1 MSAPLLLWVVL
12 LRWASGGGFIRA
24 GRTWQHCT
32 DLRPLDVLSEAVP
45 AGGLARGMRVLQA
58 QGLRGLQLSASR
70 PRALAF
76 PASRLFIHC
85 DRFPEEFSII
95 VTLRALRRAA
105 QRNEYIFTLMGEESP
120 GVLVG
125 LRYAPDKLHFLF
137 WSQERAGGWQS
148 RVTFPNVSLSDS
160 RWHTLVLAVSGQS
173 FSLTVDCSV
182 PKDVCF
188 ETVPFC
194 ETSPLPVPRVV
205 ETPFPA
211 SLSVRRAS
219 FYLGNRRRR
228 KGLFT
233 GLLRQLVLLPGADA
247 TPRMCHG
254 LNFKVA
260 TLSVPSVLQ
269 DVPAKAVS
277 NEVLKYPYETDMKV
291 TLGARPRC
299 SKQEKAQFWFN
310 ASQRGLY
317 LCNGSTWLSM
327 LEVQPRLDYVEEHQ
341 KLVTNSE
348 TMGIEVFTIPRL
360 GLFAA
365 TANRL
370 TPPGSAIYRWTDG
383 KFVHYQNIP
392 THQAQSWKYFTIGK
406 KIFLAV
412 ANFEQNERGQEFS
425 VIFKWS
431 RRKAKFLAY
440 QRISTHS
447 ARDWEAFVIQ
457 GEAFL
462 AVVNHREGNNHNID
476 SVIYRWNP
484 RTGLFET
491 NQTIPTSGA
500 YDWEFFTIGPYSFL
514 AVANTFNGTSTRI
527 YSHIYI
533 WLRGSFQLFQSIL
546 TFGAADW
553 EVFHIGDRV
562 FLAVANSHSYDSGM
576 PAPSNFYAINSSIYE
591 LNITAQMFVKF
602 QDLLTY
608 RYLCTDSG
616 CSLVCALPLSTPKV
630 SQNPRMVWV
639 GSDLKALPVP
649 PLPWAGTPS
658 TVPGCS
664 KPCPAWP
671 WALPGIQGQPQLLWA
686 PCARASPLSVSICTC
701 LSPGGLLQASHSQRL
716 GLVGR
721 VVGDG
726 SLAPN
731 PSGDWEKGL
740 DLGMRVDFFQEQPW
754 GGRAGFSVCPQGV
767 RDWDGLATWGSP
779 HLSLCSFPPQCP
791 GLGVLLG
798 GRRLFPGGGQLL

>member
-1 MSAPLLLWVVL
+1 
-12 LRWASGGGFIRA
+12 
-24 GRTWQHCT
+24 T
-32 DLRPLDVLSEAVP
+32 DLRPLDILSEAVP
-45 AGGLARGMRVLQA
+45 PLGPARGVRVFQA
-58 QGLRGLQLSASR
+58 QGMRGFQLSASR
-70 PRALAF
+70 PRALGF
-76 PASRLFIHC
+76 PASRLFTHC

-95 VTLRALRRAA
+95 ATLRLLRRPAKS
-105 QRNEYIFTLMGEESP
+105 NEYIFTLMGEESP
-120 GVLVG
+120 SVLVG
-125 LRYAPDKLHFLF
+125 LRYGPDKLHFLF
-137 WSQERAGGWQS
+137 WSQELAGGWQS
-148 RVTFPNVSLSDS
+148 RVTFANVSLSDK
-160 RWHTLVLAVSGQS
+160 RWHTLILAVSGQS
-173 FSLTVDCSV
+173 FSLTVDCSI
-182 PKDVCF
+182 PKDV
-188 ETVPFC
+188 
-194 ETSPLPVPRVV
+194 VV

-228 KGLFT
+228 KGVFT

-247 TPRMCHG
+247 TPRMCHAV
-254 LNFKVA
+254 NFKVA
-260 TLSVPSVLQ
+260 TLSVPPVLQ
-269 DVPAKAVS
+269 DVPAKPVS
-277 NEVLKYPYETDMKV
+277 NEVLKYPSGHDVKV

-310 ASQRGLY
+310 ASRRGLY

-327 LEVQPRLDYVEEHQ
+327 LEAQHRLDYLEEHQ
-341 KLVTNSE
+341 NLVTNSE
-348 TMGIEVFTIPRL
+348 TMGIEVFTIPKV

-365 TANRL
+365 VANRV

-392 THQAQSWKYFTIGK
+392 TYQAQSWKYFTIGK

-425 VIFKWS
+425 VIYKWS
-431 RRKAKFLAY
+431 RRKAKFITY

-447 ARDWEAFVIQ
+447 ARDWEAFVIE

-514 AVANTFNGTSTRI
+514 AVANTFNGTSTKI
-527 YSHIYI
+527 HSHIYI
-533 WLRGSFQLFQSIL
+533 WLSGSFQLFQSIL

-553 EVFHIGDRV
+553 EVFHVGDRV

-608 RYLCTDSG
+608 SALDWEFFSVGEDSFLVVANSFDGFTFSVNSIIYRWQGYEGFVAAHHLPTVGCRDWEAFHTPEGSYLFYS
-616 CSLVCALPLSTPKV
+616 SAKEPLSRV
-630 SQNPRMVWV
+630 
-639 GSDLKALPVP
+639 LKLK
-649 PLPWAGTPS
+649 T
-658 TVPGCS
+658 T
-664 KPCPAWP
+664 
-671 WALPGIQGQPQLLWA
+671 
-686 PCARASPLSVSICTC
+686 
-701 LSPGGLLQASHSQRL
+701 
-716 GLVGR
+716 
-721 VVGDG
+721 
-726 SLAPN
+726 
-731 PSGDWEKGL
+731 
-740 DLGMRVDFFQEQPW
+740 
-754 GGRAGFSVCPQGV
+754 
-767 RDWDGLATWGSP
+767 
-779 HLSLCSFPPQCP
+779 
-791 GLGVLLG
+791 
-798 GRRLFPGGGQLL
+798 